1 MNESTLGQGLFI
13 TFEGIDFC
21 GKSTQARLFAQYLQ
35 DQGHPT
41 LTLRDPGSSAISERI
56 RAILLDLSHKEMS
69 SYTELLLYEAARA
82 QMVEQM
88 IRPALSSGQLVV
100 CDRFF
105 DSTTAY
111 QGYGRE
117 LDLAVIRQANELGS
131 CGLTPHITFLIDL
144 EPELALK
151 RRRKSNRLKDR
162 MEAEGLDFQ
171 NRVRNG
177 FMTIAHENPQRI
189 MVLRGDQ
196 SIQEIQQ
203 QIRLGFERVYND
215 QGRSL

>member
-1 MNESTLGQGLFI
+1 MNESTADPGLFI
-13 TFEGIDFC
+13 SFEGIDFC
-21 GKSTQARLFAQYLQ
+21 GKSTQTRLFAQFLR
-35 DQGHPT
+35 DQGYSI
-41 LTLRDPGSSAISERI
+41 LTLRDPGSSTISERI
-56 RAILLDLSHKEMS
+56 RAILLDLSHQEMS
-69 SYTELLLYEAARA
+69 RHTELLLYEAARA

-88 IRPALSSGQLVV
+88 IQPALRSGQLVV

-111 QGYGRE
+111 QGYGRQ

-144 EPELALK
+144 EPELALE
-151 RRRKSNRLKDR
+151 RRRKSNRSKDR

-171 NRVRNG
+171 KRVRKG
-177 FMTIAHENPQRI
+177 FLTIAHENPHRV
-189 MVLRGDQ
+189 MVLHGDQ
-196 SIQEIQQ
+196 GIQAIQQ
-203 QIRLGFERVYND
+203 QIRLGFERVYYD